1 MTNLVI
7 VESPAKARTIGK
19 YLGRDYKVKASVG
32 HVKDLP
38 KKRLGVDVDNGF
50 EPSYVTIRGKKKII
64 QEIRKA
70 SRSADAIYLAP
81 DPDREG
87 EAIAWH
93 IAEEISKVNDNIYRV
108 LFNEITKKGVSRG
121 LASPH
126 KLDKQKFESQQTRRI
141 LDRLVGYQISPLL
154 WKKVRRGLS
163 AGRVQSVAV
172 RLVVEREREREAFEP
187 KEYWVITSKL
197 STAADEAFEAK
208 LHKIDGNKAHV
219 PNGDVAA
226 ELKQKLETAPHR
238 ISRVKKTKKT
248 RKPPPPFI
256 TSRLQQEAARRFRFP
271 PKRTMSLAQRLYE
284 GVDLGGSEGSLGLIT
299 YMRTDSTRIAD
310 DALDEVRS
318 HIRQHYG
325 DAYLPGKPIRYRSK
339 KGAQDAHEAIRPT
352 SVKLDPDTVRN
363 QLMGAAERKTAK
375 TTDSRKA
382 KRGMREAHDMAR
394 LYGLIWRRFV
404 ACQMKPAVY
413 DQTTV
418 DIECGNLELRT
429 QGAVLRFPGYT
440 AVYEEAKED
449 ESNGEGAEK
458 KKAGNSE
465 TNVSGLE
472 ARMKARSREDTLPD
486 LEEGEQVRHLE
497 TTTEQKFTQPA
508 ARFSEATLVRELE
521 ERGIGRPSTYA
532 AILSTI
538 QDRDYV
544 AKEKGRFYP
553 TQLGTLVTDL
563 LVESFPEILNVEFTA
578 KMEDQ
583 LDRIEEGS
591 ADWQQTL
598 RDFYGP
604 FRQHLDRAATDM
616 RNVKRQAIPT
626 ELTCEKCG
634 SPMVIRWGRNG
645 EFLACSEWPK
655 CRNTKE
661 FRRLPDGKIEVKEPE
676 QTGEVC
682 EKCGAPMVVRSG
694 RYGEFLSCS
703 RYPDC
708 KFTKPLT
715 LGIKCP
721 REGCD
726 GELVQKRSRRGKV
739 FFGCSNYSKTGCDFV
754 TWDRPVAHPC
764 PQCAFPVMVS
774 KSGRKGDYLLCPRCK
789 AKAPQT

>member
-1 MTNLVI
+1 
-7 VESPAKARTIGK
+7 
-19 YLGRDYKVKASVG
+19 
-32 HVKDLP
+32 
-38 KKRLGVDVDNGF
+38 
-50 EPSYVTIRGKKKII
+50 
-64 QEIRKA
+64 
-70 SRSADAIYLAP
+70 
-81 DPDREG
+81 
-87 EAIAWH
+87 
-93 IAEEISKVNDNIYRV
+93 
-108 LFNEITKKGVSRG
+108 
-121 LASPH
+121 
-126 KLDKQKFESQQTRRI
+126 
-141 LDRLVGYQISPLL
+141 
-154 WKKVRRGLS
+154 
-163 AGRVQSVAV
+163 
-172 RLVVEREREREAFEP
+172 
-187 KEYWVITSKL
+187 
-197 STAADEAFEAK
+197 
-208 LHKIDGNKAHV
+208 
-219 PNGDVAA
+219 
-226 ELKQKLETAPHR
+226 
-238 ISRVKKTKKT
+238 
-248 RKPPPPFI
+248 
-256 TSRLQQEAARRFRFP
+256 
-271 PKRTMSLAQRLYE
+271 MSLAQRLYE

-497 TTTEQKFTQPA
+497 TTTEQKFTQPP